1 MKFELAT
8 EKDSQD
14 LINFFQKHPFPGPVE
29 VSISRTHPFFDFYK
43 ITSDDFDPYV
53 LRDDEGK
60 VAGLVTLIY
69 RETWLNGKI
78 EKIGYMTDLRIEP
91 QREALLSW
99 SKSFLDIIDESKE
112 KRNCRYLFTVLSQEQ
127 GKAYNT
133 FLRARSPKRK
143 MPRYY
148 LLRKFDYITLHGRVP
163 FFSRPLSTLNISS
176 ASKSDLA
183 ELLNYLN
190 IKLRERPLGFV
201 LNDENDLMTHLGRFK
216 NLSLSDFLLARDN
229 DGNIVGC
236 VAPWDASP
244 VQKYK
249 VTEYHGYIAGLRQF
263 LKVGSLIGM
272 AKKLPERNQALR
284 FKFLS
289 HLLCDNPDVFQSLLY
304 YAYKQTKGAEFLT
317 YINFHEDYTT
327 NVPKHF
333 LAGSLPFG
341 VYTLWNEDEPL
352 PECLLPTP
360 MLPPPFLEAA
370 LI

>member
-8 EKDSQD
+8 ENDSHE
-14 LINFFQKHPFPGPVE
+14 LIRFFQKHPFPGPIE
-29 VSISRTHPFFDFYK
+29 VAIGRVHPFFDFYK
-43 ITSDDFDPYV
+43 ISSNDFDPYI
-53 LRDDEGK
+53 LRDGERNI
-60 VAGLVTLIY
+60 VGLVTLVY
-69 RETWLNGKI
+69 REAWLNGKL
-78 EKIGYMTDLRIEP
+78 EKIGYMTDLRIDP

-99 SKSFLDIIDESKE
+99 SKSFLDIIDDSQSK
-112 KRNCRYLFTVLSQEQ
+112 RQCRYLFTVLSQEQ

-148 LLRKFDYITLHGRVP
+148 LLRKFDYITLHGRLP
-163 FFSRPLSTLNISS
+163 YLSRPLSTLSISS
-176 ASKSDLA
+176 ASKSDLT

-190 IKLRERPLGFV
+190 KKLRERPLGFA
-201 LNDENDLMTHLGRFK
+201 LRDETALMEQLSRFK
-216 NLSLSDFLLARDN
+216 GLSLSDFLLARDN

-236 VAPWDASP
+236 VAPWDALS
-244 VQKYK
+244 VQKYN

-263 LKVGSLIGM
+263 LKVGSLFGM

-289 HLLCDNPDVFQSLLY
+289 HLHCDNPDIFQSLLY
-304 YAYKQTKGAEFLT
+304 YAYKQTQGTEFLS
-317 YINFHEDYTT
+317 YINFHEDYAT
-327 NVPKHF
+327 NVPKHY
-333 LAGSLPFG
+333 LSGALPFG

-352 PECLLPTP
+352 PNYLLPTSL
-360 MLPPPFLEAA
+360 LPPPFLEAA